1 MADKL
6 NTPSWKKFKSLPF
19 SGRNKGVSVNKLGR
33 DAVRHTRRFV
43 SSRLDRL
50 ATIKR
55 MLIGWLFLSALL
67 ISISLAQWYGFR
79 PAYTTEAPAAGGT
92 FSEGVLGPLETLN
105 PLYARSSAEKSAA
118 KLMFSSLYNYDQTG
132 NLRGDMAKSVEIS
145 DTSTEY
151 IVHMRP
157 NIKWSDGYD
166 LTAEDVV
173 FTVGLL
179 KHPDTRSEFSGW
191 ELFSAEVIS
200 PTKVKFTLPG
210 AYAPFLHS
218 LTFPVLPKHIL
229 AKIEPSELRE
239 QSFSFSPVTS
249 GPFTFRLLQDSSS
262 GQSKKTLRLASNQ
275 LYIHGQPLLERFQ
288 LNVYESKDDIKK
300 ALMSD
305 EIVAT
310 PELIHGE
317 VSNSL
322 KDSYISQSHSINDG
336 VYALFNNKDG
346 LMSNRNLREALA
358 ISISREKLRSSIGQ
372 SSKPLEGPILSSQIE
387 GDLPSFATID
397 IDKARKLLDN
407 EGWIVSGDLRKKGD
421 QALTVNMV
429 ALNGVGF
436 SNLTNQLADAWRKEL
451 QIRVNVSIID
461 PLDTAQNVLQSVLQ
475 PRNFDVL
482 VYELVLGG
490 DPDVYAYW
498 HSNQA
503 KTTGLNFANYSS
515 VIADDALSGAR
526 SKTDLRYRSDR
537 YRAFVRRWQA
547 DVPAIPLYQ
556 PKIDYIMSNSVS
568 SMTED
573 MTLVTQENR
582 YANVIYWSVARASVY
597 RTP

>member
-1 MADKL
+1 MARNLKA
-6 NTPSWKKFKSLPF
+6 PSWKKFKSLPF
-19 SGRNKGVSVNKLGR
+19 SGRNKGVSVNKLSR

-50 ATIKR
+50 AAIKR
-55 MLIGWLFLSALL
+55 MLVGWLFLAVLL
-67 ISISLAQWYGFR
+67 IGVSLAQWYGFR
-79 PAYTTEAPAAGGT
+79 PAYMTEAPAAGGT

-118 KLMFSSLYNYDQTG
+118 KLMFSSLYSYDQTG
-132 NLRGDMAKSVEIS
+132 NLLGDIAKSVEIN
-145 DTSTEY
+145 DASTEY

-157 NIKWSDGYD
+157 DIKWSDGYD
-166 LTAEDVV
+166 LTAEDVA
-173 FTVGLL
+173 FTVDLL

-191 ELFSAEVIS
+191 ELFSAEVLS

-210 AYAPFLHS
+210 AYSPFLHS
-218 LTFPVLPKHIL
+218 LTFPVLPKHVL
-229 AKIEPSELRE
+229 AKIEPAELRE
-239 QSFSFSPVTS
+239 QQFSFSPVTS
-249 GPFTFRLLQDSSS
+249 GPFAFRLLQDSSFGLS
-262 GQSKKTLRLASNQ
+262 RKTLHLVSNP

-310 PELIHGE
+310 PELAYGE
-317 VSNSL
+317 VSESL
-322 KDSYISQSHSINDG
+322 KSSYVSQSHSIKDG

-346 LMSNRNLREALA
+346 LMSDRNLREALA
-358 ISISREKLRSSIGQ
+358 ISVSREELRKSINQ
-372 SSKPLEGPILSSQIE
+372 SSKPLEGPILSGQVS
-387 GDLPSFATID
+387 GDLPGFMSKDTE
-397 IDKARKLLDN
+397 KARKLLDN
-407 EGWIVSGDLRKKGD
+407 EGWIATEGVRKKGD
-421 QALTVNMV
+421 QTLAVNMV
-429 ALNGVGF
+429 ALKGVGF
-436 SNLTNQLADAWRKEL
+436 SSIANQLADAWRKEL
-451 QIRVNVSIID
+451 QIQVNVSMID

-482 VYELVLGG
+482 VYELVLGD

-503 KTTGLNFANYSS
+503 RATGLNFANYSS

-526 SKTDLRYRSDR
+526 SKTDLKYRSDR

-556 PKIDYIMSNSVS
+556 PKIDYIMSKSVS
-568 SMTED
+568 TMADD